1 MRRSE
6 KRATDPDVTENVLNA
21 EVGYL
26 GFVTAEGTPRV
37 VPLDFVVDRTTV
49 YFHGATAGEK
59 YEALRD
65 SAKVCFSVSVPYSV
79 IPSYWLAA
87 ENARGA
93 THFYESVQI
102 DGAVTLIEDRHEK
115 AVALQL
121 LMLKYQSEG
130 QFRLITADDPFYRKT
145 LEETAVFRIDAERVA
160 TKVNLGQTHS
170 VAVRRQLIEKLEE
183 RGTQTDLRTA
193 AAMRAMLPTD
203 SGSKGAS

>member
-6 KRATDPDVTENVLNA
+6 KKATHPDVTENVLKA

-26 GFVTAEGTPRV
+26 GFVTAEGLPRV
-37 VPLDFVVDRTTV
+37 APLDFVADGTTV

-59 YEALRD
+59 YEALRG
-65 SAKVCFSVSVPYSV
+65 SPKVCFSVSVPYSV

-93 THFYESVQI
+93 THYYESVQI
-102 DGAVTLIEDRHEK
+102 DGAVTLIEDPHEK

-130 QFRLITADDPFYRKT
+130 QFRLITADDPFYRTT
-145 LEETAVFRIDAERVA
+145 LEETAVFRIDAEHVETR
-160 TKVNLGQTHS
+160 VNLGQSHS
-170 VAVRRQLIEKLEE
+170 VRVRMQLIEKLEE
-183 RGTQTDLRTA
+183 RGTRTDLRTA
-193 AAMRAMLPTD
+193 AAMRAMLPSD
-203 SGSKGAS
+203 PGSEGTS